1 MKVRVNKKWW
11 QFWLPSHIYLDWES
25 VEWAAFY
32 KDMNQEMLK
41 HFDNGSVV
49 LQTTPKG
56 GNTFHDLANT
66 PAAIEADEDIP
77 WYGQEDEESSVV
89 TAEPPIVSASRGN
102 AKVAERKERAKM
114 Q

>member
-11 QFWLPSHIYLDWES
+11 QFWLPSELD
-25 VEWAAFY
+25 V
-32 KDMNQEMLK
+32 KPL
-41 HFDNGSVV
+41 VV
-49 LQTTPKG
+49 REHTPVG
-56 GNTFHDLANT
+56 ENPWFVDAQPPIIRPLNSEAGAV
-66 PAAIEADEDIP
+66 EADEDIP
-77 WYGQEDEESSVV
+77 WYGQEGEESSVV